1 MIWTWMAMLPVR
13 DTVVVMT
20 FVSDTGDLEM
30 ETPHQAGCLDTGTIS
45 PDT

>member
-1 MIWTWMAMLPVR
+1 MAMLAMR

-20 FVSDTGDLEM
+20 FVSDTGDQEM
-30 ETPHQAGCLDTGTIS
+30 ETLHQAGY

>member
-1 MIWTWMAMLPVR
+1 MAMLPMR

-20 FVSDTGDLEM
+20 FVSDTGDLE
-30 ETPHQAGCLDTGTIS
+30 TLHQAGCLDTGTIS